1 MAERLTVH
9 QNGQAIYDIVFED
22 SFDSLGKELA
32 DLGVSGRRMCIVTDS
47 TVAGLYLE
55 QVKDI
60 LGLCCREVCVF
71 VFPAG
76 EESKTLDTVQKLY
89 ETLIKNH
96 FDRKDWL
103 VALGGGVVGDLC
115 GYGAATYLRGISFIQ
130 IPTTL
135 LSQVDSSIGGKTGV
149 DFASYKNMV
158 GAFHMPRLV
167 YTNVQTLLTL
177 SGEQYSSGMGEVLK
191 HGLILD
197 REYYDW
203 LKDHGKEIMDRD
215 LKVCLE
221 MIAGSDRIKRMV
233 VEEDPREQGRRA
245 LLNFG
250 HTLGHAMEKRLSFS
264 MLHGHCVGLGC
275 LGAVKISAERGY
287 IPKETFDSL
296 KELMKGFSMPVTVEG
311 ICSDQIKKKKKSDKK
326 MDGNRIRFIL
336 LKDIGQAFIDC
347 TVTEDEMRDGLSAV
361 LRPYPQERKEVYDKE
376 FMV

>member
-9 QNGQAIYDIVFED
+9 RDGQPIYDIVLD
-22 SFDSLGKELA
+22 TSFGGLKEEVEK
-32 DLGVSGRRMCIVTDS
+32 LGVTGRRMCIVTDS

-55 QVKDI
+55 QVKGI
-60 LGLCCREVCVF
+60 MGQCCREVHVF
-71 VFPAG
+71 EFPAG

-89 ETLIKNH
+89 ETLIRGH

-115 GYGAATYLRGISFIQ
+115 GYAAATYLRGVSFIQ

-158 GAFHMPRLV
+158 GAFHMPKLV
-167 YTNVQTLLTL
+167 YTNVETLLSL
-177 SGEQYSSGMGEVLK
+177 SEEQYSSGMGEVIK

-203 LKDHGKEIMDRD
+203 LVEHQKEIGEREPA
-215 LKVCLE
+215 VCLA

-233 VEEDPREQGRRA
+233 VEEDPTEQGRRA

-250 HTLGHAMEKRLSFS
+250 HTLGHALEKGLSFS

-275 LGAVKISAERGY
+275 LGAVKISEKRGY
-287 IPKETFDSL
+287 VPEGTLDSL
-296 KELMKGFSMPVTVEG
+296 KRLMENFHMPVTAKG
-311 ICSDQIKKKKKSDKK
+311 IDKKQIIEDTKSDKK
-326 MDGNRIRFIL
+326 MDGNTIRFIL
-336 LKDIGQAFIDC
+336 LRRVGEAFIDR
-347 TVTEDEMRDGLSAV
+347 TVTADEMEDGLSVV
-361 LRPYPQERKEVYDKE
+361 LV
-376 FMV
+376 